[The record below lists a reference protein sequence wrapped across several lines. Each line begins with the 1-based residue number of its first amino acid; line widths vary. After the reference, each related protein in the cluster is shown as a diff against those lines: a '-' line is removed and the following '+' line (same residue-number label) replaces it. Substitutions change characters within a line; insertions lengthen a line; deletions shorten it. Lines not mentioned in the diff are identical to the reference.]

1 MIRAIVFGCIALGI
15 AVIATMFRASS
26 NNAVFEQN
34 YALLFWLGL
43 ALTAGLLA
51 LIASQV
57 YSLVKKLRSQVFG
70 SKLGLRLMAVFA
82 LMAIIPGG
90 LVYSISVQFL
100 NRSIDSWF
108 DVPVDQAFE
117 SALDLGRAA
126 LEANANDLVRRSRDA
141 ALRAVDD
148 ATDAAGTANQIRT
161 QYNFD
166 EVLVAGEDASIKAWV
181 GAGQEALGNRVRL
194 MPDLSLIHI

>member
-141 ALRAVDD
+141 ALRAVDG
-148 ATDAAGTANQIRT
+148 ATDAAGTVNQIRT

-166 EVLVAGEDASIKAWV
+166 EVLVA
-181 GAGQEALGNRVRL
+181 
-194 MPDLSLIHI
+194 